1 MSTLKV
7 GTIQDHAN
15 GNTAIEIASDGT
27 FKASKVPAFR
37 VHTGANV
44 SASSGSWTNI
54 PLNATSG
61 TGVQGF
67 DTHSMMSSNKIN
79 ITAATAGIYFFTGH
93 VRMVNTVPYRLIVRI
108 LRVADQVIVLQ
119 SEVGNE
125 HPDLT
130 GRYQSVQCN
139 GLVQCSASDSFQMDF
154 YQNNESGNAQSAT
167 GVNNHETF
175 MSGFR
180 VSA

>member
-37 VHTGANV
+37 VHTSSSVA
-44 SASSGSWTNI
+44 ASSGSWTNI

-67 DTHSMMSSNKIN
+67 DTHGMMSNNKII

-108 LRVADQVIVLQ
+108 LRVSDQVIMLQ
-119 SEVGNE
+119 SEVGSGSAN
-125 HPDLT
+125 LT
-130 GRYQSVQCN
+130 GRYQSVQTN
-139 GLVQCSASDSFQMDF
+139 GLCQCSAGDSFQMDF
-154 YQNNESGNAQSAT
+154 YQNNEAGNAQSAT
-167 GVNNHETF
+167 GVNNHESF

-180 VSA
+180 ISE

>member
-7 GTIQDHAN
+7 GTIQSTTA
-15 GNTAIEIASDGT
+15 NTAMTISSDGT
-27 FKASKVPAFR
+27 FKPEKIPAFR
-37 VHTGANV
+37 VHTTSNV

-54 PLNATSG
+54 PLNTTSG

-67 DTHSMMSSNKIN
+67 DTHSMMSNNNIN

-125 HPDLT
+125 HPNLT
-130 GRYQSVQCN
+130 GRYQSVQTN
-139 GLVQCSASDSFQMDF
+139 GLVQCSAGDVFQMDF
-154 YQNNESGNAQSAT
+154 YQNNESGNSQSAT
-167 GVNNHETF
+167 GVNSHETF

-180 VSA
+180 ISA